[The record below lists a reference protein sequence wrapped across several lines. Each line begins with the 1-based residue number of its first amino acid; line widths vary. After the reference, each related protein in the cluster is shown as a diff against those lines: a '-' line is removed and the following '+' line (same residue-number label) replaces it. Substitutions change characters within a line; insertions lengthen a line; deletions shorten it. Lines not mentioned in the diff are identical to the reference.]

1 MDRAK
6 RLFRICTDDE
16 MCDEGWDI
24 RLFRRVEDSSP
35 FSVFT
40 LTLYNSIMRYLIV
53 LFFTLSTSL
62 FACTG
67 DCLTCHPALLPT
79 INSDERHKPMLTCIE
94 CHSAEADS
102 MAECGSDCFSCHPV
116 EKIEAANV
124 KEHAVI
130 RECRDCH
137 LELQKKLISIEP
149 KVGQSRPKTLK
160 AFILP

>member
-1 MDRAK
+1 
-6 RLFRICTDDE
+6 
-16 MCDEGWDI
+16 
-24 RLFRRVEDSSP
+24 
-35 FSVFT
+35 
-40 LTLYNSIMRYLIV
+40 
-53 LFFTLSTSL
+53 
-62 FACTG
+62 
-67 DCLTCHPALLPT
+67 
-79 INSDERHKPMLTCIE
+79 
-94 CHSAEADS
+94 

-116 EKIEAANV
+116 EKIEAADV